1 MENKHIK
8 KYDNFLNEGD
18 SGVSW
23 SKILFGKTIKEIW
36 DDIYSEINPVLKW
49 RKMEKYHQ
57 RLKDDVEQLKI
68 DIKKGEKELEE
79 KKKIVQDLENK
90 IKERKNGEE

>member
-36 DDIYSEINPVLKW
+36 DDIYSEINPVLKS

-57 RLKDDVEQLKI
+57 RLKDDV
-68 DIKKGEKELEE
+68 KKGEKELEE

-90 IKERKNGEE
+90 IKERKNGDD

>member
-1 MENKHIK
+1 MKNKHIK

-57 RLKDDVEQLKI
+57 RLKDDV
-68 DIKKGEKELEE
+68 KKGEKELEE

>member
-57 RLKDDVEQLKI
+57 KLKDDV
-68 DIKKGEKELEE
+68 DKGEKELEE
-79 KKKIVQDLENK
+79 KKKIIQDLENK
-90 IKERKNGEE
+90 IKERKNGKE